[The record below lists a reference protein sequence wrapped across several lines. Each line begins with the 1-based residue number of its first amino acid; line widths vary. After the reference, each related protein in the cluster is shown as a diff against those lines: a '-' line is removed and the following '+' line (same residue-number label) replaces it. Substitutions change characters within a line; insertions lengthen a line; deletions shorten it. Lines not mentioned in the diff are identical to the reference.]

1 MFVIFLRIVTI
12 QIAASRGEARAL
24 GLCREEGG
32 ESEEKLRPNRIFAR
46 AVGNN
51 ANKVK
56 LYVYSKVNDK
66 IIFSTTNL
74 GNHFIAV

>member
-1 MFVIFLRIVTI
+1 M
-12 QIAASRGEARAL
+12 
-24 GLCREEGG
+24 
-32 ESEEKLRPNRIFAR
+32 RPNRIFAR

>member
-1 MFVIFLRIVTI
+1 MLRVEE
-12 QIAASRGEARAL
+12 RL
-24 GLCREEGG
+24 GRSGCAGRREGP
-32 ESEEKLRPNRIFAR
+32 EEKLRPNRIFAR